1 MKNEIL
7 TAERY
12 CVSDIPR
19 SLKGQKAEST
29 PAEEKKKSTAPRDF
43 LFTRADMWIC
53 ALFFSCALLLGV
65 LASLPISRADGE
77 GGPIGKLVLAVY
89 GKLDTDS
96 VAVNAE
102 PEEKTDESTQNG
114 EKISYISV
122 SAEDYIASPP
132 ERELVFTGVLPIE
145 NGNIISGFSYRDNPL
160 YPYAESARYEFH
172 GGIDIPA
179 VSGTPVLAF
188 ADGTVTE
195 SGESYTYG
203 IYMIVEHSGRYSSLY
218 AHLSK
223 ALRGTGA
230 EVKRGEQI
238 GESGA
243 SGRVTGA
250 HLHFELRKDGE
261 PVDPEDYIK

>member
-1 MKNEIL
+1 MNNKGL
-7 TAERY
+7 SAERY
-12 CVSDIPR
+12 CVSDTPR
-19 SLKGQKAEST
+19 TAKRKTAENV
-29 PAEEKKKSTAPRDF
+29 PAEEKRKSAAPRDF
-43 LFTRADMWIC
+43 FFTRADMWIC
-53 ALFFSCALLLGV
+53 ALFFSCAIFLGV
-65 LASLPISRADGE
+65 LASLPIARADGE
-77 GGPIGKLVLAVY
+77 GGIIGKTVLAVY
-89 GKLDTDS
+89 GRIDTDS
-96 VAVNAE
+96 VPASAE
-102 PEEKTDESTQNG
+102 PEEKNDESTQNG

-132 ERELVFTGVLPIE
+132 EREFVFCGVLPIE

-160 YPYAESARYEFH
+160 YPYAESTRYEFH

-203 IYMIVEHSGRYSSLY
+203 IYMIVEHAGGYSSLY

-223 ALRGTGA
+223 AYYGTGA
-230 EVKRGEQI
+230 VVRGGEAI

-261 PVDPEDYIK
+261 AVDPEDYIK